1 MRPLCSRFCSSQ
13 GRQPFILLY
22 RWRIEFFRR
31 VLLSLFCLIHSP
43 LVPALSVFG
52 DWNTLFISGQFSKG
66 QPWLYFMEFSERNS
80 QNASKSSFG
89 LAQLSTYN
97 GLGYRF
103 NPNHQVFLGFAYQ
116 YTQPP
121 YANRIVQELDTLQQY
136 EYLDQLKDG
145 RYAIRTRLE
154 ERNDIV
160 QASANG
166 PSLRFRNRLK
176 FAYPIGTY
184 WEGIVSNEIFFNL
197 NQVNWGP
204 SQGFSQNRFFIGLGY
219 QFSRAMRTEL
229 GYMNQYVK
237 RNLDEP
243 FMGNQ
248 ISLNLFLN
256 PSEW

>member
-1 MRPLCSRFCSSQ
+1 MRPLCPRFCSSQ

-22 RWRIEFFRR
+22 RWRIEFYRR
-31 VLLSLFCLIHSP
+31 VLLSLVCLIHSP

-80 QNASKSSFG
+80 QNASKTSFG

-103 NPNHQVFLGFAYQ
+103 NDNHQVFLGFAYQ

-145 RYAIRTRLE
+145 HYAIRTRLE